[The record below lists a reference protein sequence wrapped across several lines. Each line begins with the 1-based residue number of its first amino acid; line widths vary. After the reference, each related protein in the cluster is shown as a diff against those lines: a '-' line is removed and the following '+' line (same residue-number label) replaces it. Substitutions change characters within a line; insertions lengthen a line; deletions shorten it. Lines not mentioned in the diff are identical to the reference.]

1 MKVSSI
7 FLEKKFIINATTVI
21 VALIGLLSIY
31 QLIFINTTSNDE
43 CLWFAGKNKQGD
55 WGIVIKNIK
64 PGGVVDQAGIKEDD
78 YLLAINS
85 KPVYNTYDAQQ
96 ILNRLDYGQY
106 AEYTIKRDGKI
117 MNAKVF
123 VKKLISYPD
132 LFYAIFYFV
141 WLAVGYLVIISNPS
155 GIMNILFYLIG
166 LLGVLF
172 STRGAFLDHLLFMN
186 PKFEVPVPFY
196 YPWLI
201 ASSFLAGVYVHFFFE
216 FPRRSRL
223 LKKKYSVYIL
233 YACFIIPGV
242 YTVVQT
248 HLMITNP
255 EVAKAGINPEALV
268 SLLTVF
274 ALVFG
279 FFSMIVSSIQY
290 RKKKEGVPL
299 RWLSGVYLL
308 GLASV
313 VFIFVYAPR
322 NNLIFYNNPEFY
334 VVLLTLTLIP
344 ISFAVAI
351 FKYQLMD
358 VSIVVKNTI
367 LYGSVTVSLGVIY
380 FLTIYGFG
388 QAVGNIFGTEY
399 KNFVA
404 VLSFVIFAMVF
415 QRTKEKFQELITKR
429 FFPDQ
434 YFNTQILLS
443 YSDELAN
450 IVGLENILHSVSE
463 TFKNLIM
470 VRKLAIY
477 LSNGDSLV
485 LADQFGSNEEREKF
499 ASSLSDLE
507 LKYNVF
513 LDEGNRKYL
522 TEDTLGIF
530 HREDRIWLRKEGFH
544 LVLPLKVNKR
554 LTGLMAIGEKVNG
567 NAFAQRD
574 IESISSVASQIAV
587 SLENARLYEEETKKA
602 QLERDIDVAREIQ
615 ESLLPG
621 SFPINDSIEMFGK
634 MIPASHIGG
643 DYFDVIKVSDSRF
656 FIVIGDVSG
665 KGLPAAIHMTRVQA
679 MIRMLCSQSRT
690 PSEILKELNRKIYDS
705 LGKNWF
711 ITMTLIGLDTEL
723 NCLRVCRAGHTPLLL
738 SRNGDTGFIQPKGLA
753 VGLDRGDLF
762 DLHLEELKLDLRPG
776 TSILLFS
783 DGITEMMNQND
794 ELYGDDRLRSVFA
807 ANRDLPAAEQYER
820 LKVDLHTFRGER
832 ESYDDETALVIKIK

>member
-1 MKVSSI
+1 MKISSI
-7 FLEKKFIINATTVI
+7 FLEKKFIINTSAVI

-43 CLWFAGKNKQGD
+43 CLWYAGKNKEGD
-55 WGIVIKNIK
+55 WGIVIRNIK
-64 PGGVVDQAGIKEDD
+64 PGGVVDMAGIKNND
-78 YLLAINS
+78 YLLAINGQ
-85 KPVYNTYDAQQ
+85 PVYNTYEAQQ

-106 AEYTIKRDGKI
+106 AEYRIKRDGKVLT
-117 MNAKVF
+117 AKVF

-132 LFYAIFYFV
+132 LFYSIFYFV
-141 WLAVGYLVIISNPS
+141 WLAVGYLVIISNPR
-155 GIMNILFYLIG
+155 GIMNVLFFLIG

-172 STRGAFLDHLLFMN
+172 STRGAFLDHLLFLN
-186 PKFEVPVPFY
+186 PEFDVPVAFY

-201 ASSFLAGVYVHFFFE
+201 ASSFLTAVYVHFFFE
-216 FPRRSRL
+216 FPRRSKL
-223 LKKKYSVYIL
+223 LKKKYSIYIL
-233 YACFIIPGV
+233 YLCFVIPGV
-242 YTVVQT
+242 YAIFSTQALT
-248 HLMITNP
+248 SNREAM
-255 EVAKAGINPEALV
+255 KSWINPEGIV
-268 SLLTVF
+268 SLMSIY

-279 FFSMIVSSIQY
+279 FGSMIVSSIRY
-290 RKKKEGVPL
+290 RKMKEGVPL
-299 RWLSGVYLL
+299 RWLTAVYLL

-313 VFIFVYAPR
+313 VFIFFYAPR
-322 NNLIFYNNPEFY
+322 NNIIFYNNPEFY
-334 VVLLTLTLIP
+334 IVLLTLTLIP
-344 ISFAVAI
+344 IAFAVAI

-388 QAVGNIFGTEY
+388 QVIGNIFGAEY

-404 VLSFVIFAMVF
+404 VLSFVMFAMVF
-415 QRTKEKFQELITKR
+415 QRTKEKFQDIITKR

-434 YFNTQILLS
+434 YFNSQILLS

-450 IVGLENILHSVSE
+450 IVGLENILHSVIE

-470 VRKLAIY
+470 VRKLTIF
-477 LSNGDSLV
+477 LSAGNNLV
-485 LADQFGSNEEREKF
+485 LSDQFGTTETRDKL
-499 ASSLSDLE
+499 SSTLSDLE
-507 LKYNVF
+507 LKYNIF

-530 HREDRIWLRKEGFH
+530 DREDRAWLRSEGFH

-554 LTGLMAIGEKVNG
+554 LIGLMAIGEKVNG
-567 NAFAQRD
+567 NPFAQGD

-621 SFPINDSIEMFGK
+621 SFPINESIEIFGK

-643 DYFDVIKVSDSRF
+643 DYFDIIKVSESRF

-679 MIRMLCSQSRT
+679 MLRMLCTQNRT
-690 PSEILKELNRKIYDS
+690 PAEILKELNRKIYDS

-711 ITMTLIGLDTEL
+711 ITMTLIGLDTEQ
-723 NCLRVCRAGHTPLLL
+723 NCLRVCRAGHTPLLI
-738 SRNGDTGFIQPKGLA
+738 SRNGDTGFLQPKGLA
-753 VGLDRGDLF
+753 VGLDKGDLF
-762 DLHLEELKLDLRPG
+762 DLHLEEIRLELRPG
-776 TSILLFS
+776 TSMLLFS
-783 DGITEMMNQND
+783 DGITEMMNQEN
-794 ELYGDDRLRSVFA
+794 ELYGDERLRSVFA
-807 ANRDLPAAEQYER
+807 QHRDLPASEQYER
-820 LKVDLHTFRGER
+820 LTVDLHSFRGER
-832 ESYDDETALVIKIK
+832 ESYDDETALIIRIK